1 MDDEMKNF
9 ADNYYSVTSVND
21 FDNSR
26 DVEVLKYKYFMLG
39 CELIYNKLRKSEN
52 ASTSDEA
59 LHIGDVGES
68 FSNYLSEELKKYEGM
83 KVGFNR
89 KK

>member
-1 MDDEMKNF
+1 MEKER
-9 ADNYYSVTSVND
+9 VNHYTKRLW
-21 FDNSR
+21 NANHITEIRSI
-26 DVEVLKYKYFMLG
+26 LKEFEFECVSK
-39 CELIYNKLRKSEN
+39 N
-52 ASTSDEA
+52 ASMSDEA